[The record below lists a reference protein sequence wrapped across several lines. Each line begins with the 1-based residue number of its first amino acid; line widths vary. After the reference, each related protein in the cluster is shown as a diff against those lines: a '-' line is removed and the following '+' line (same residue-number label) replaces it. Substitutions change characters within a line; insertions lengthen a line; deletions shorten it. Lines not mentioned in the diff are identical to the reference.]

1 MPAGTLSQHHGI
13 EYRSGMMLNRDEAL
27 KLCASVL
34 AHAKAAGAED
44 ATVAVQSGQESH
56 ARFADNRITTSGR
69 SEDVSITITVW
80 VEKRRGAATGNLP
93 SAFADASA
101 DRSLRQL
108 AEEAVQIARLSPVH
122 REYVPTLGPM
132 TYAEDRGFAESTA
145 NIDLDGRA
153 KVLAAVLD
161 TCRAAKVTGAG
172 FHTARASA
180 NANATANGNRRFFRS
195 SEGGLSITARSAD
208 GTGSGY
214 YAGDHFD
221 VSRLD
226 ARTIAEEAVG
236 KAVRSQNPRPIDPG
250 TYPVILE
257 PQAVSDLV
265 GSLTNAFDARTAD
278 EGRSA
283 FSAKGGKTRVGEKM
297 FHDAINL
304 YSDPLHPEMPV
315 SPSTSEGV
323 PATRLS
329 LIKGGVLENLEYSRY
344 WAAQQKR
351 EPSPGAVNYIME
363 TTDAPTPVSKMIE
376 GMERGLLISRFWY
389 VRLIDARTIMLTG
402 LTRDGL
408 WWIEQGRVQHPVRN
422 LRFNQSV
429 LAMLSPSNVEAIGA
443 PERRSPLM
451 VPALKLAAF
460 TFTSISDAI

>member
-1 MPAGTLSQHHGI
+1 MLS
-13 EYRSGMMLNRDEAL
+13 RDEAL
-27 KLCASVL
+27 KLCDDVL
-34 AHAKAAGAED
+34 AHAKSAGAED
-44 ATVAVQSGQESH
+44 AIVSVQNSQESH

-69 SEDVSITITVW
+69 SEDVSITTTVW
-80 VEKRRGAATGNLP
+80 VGQRRGAATGNDSGSGALK
-93 SAFADASA
+93 
-101 DRSLRQL
+101 QL
-108 AEEAVQIARLSPVH
+108 AEEAVQIARVSPVH
-122 REYVPTLGPM
+122 REYLPTLGPT
-132 TYAEDRGFAESTA
+132 TYAQERGFAETTA
-145 NIDLDGRA
+145 NIDLDARA
-153 KVLAAVLD
+153 KILAGVLD
-161 TCRAAKVTGAG
+161 ACRAAKVTGAG

-180 NANATANGNRRFFRS
+180 TATATANGNRRFFRS
-195 SEGGLSITARSAD
+195 SEGGLSVTARSAD

-226 ARTIAEEAVG
+226 ARKIAEEAVG
-236 KAVRSQNPRPIDPG
+236 KAVRSRNPRPIEPG

-257 PQAVSDLV
+257 PQAVSDLM

-297 FHDAINL
+297 FNERLNL
-304 YSDPLHPEMPV
+304 YGDPMHAEMPAT
-315 SPSTSEGV
+315 PSTNEGI

-329 LIKGGVLENLEYSRY
+329 LIRGGVVENLEYSRF
-344 WAAQQKR
+344 WAREQKR
-351 EPSPGAVNYIME
+351 EPSPGPVNYILE
-363 TTDAPTPVSKMIE
+363 SSEAPTPLPKMIE
-376 GMERGLLISRFWY
+376 SMERGLLISRFWY

-408 WWIEQGRVQHPVRN
+408 WWIDKGRIQHPVRN

-429 LAMLSPSNVEAIGA
+429 LAMLAPWNVEAIGA

-451 VPALKLAAF
+451 VPALKLSGF